1 MKYGVTFLVGDV
13 KPEIMSE
20 VRELLGMQHRE
31 IGKGTVNEVKVQQTL
46 QACLQSGAIIGAVE
60 DDRLVGVVGLM
71 VTPLSWYSDD
81 PILSEQFF
89 FVHPDH
95 RRSVHAKNLI
105 KAMKFAAKQVHLPL
119 RSVVF
124 TSKDTDRKVK
134 FFSRHFQ
141 MMGAIF
147 WQEG

>member
-1 MKYGVTFLVGDV
+1 MKYGVTFLVGEQP
-13 KPEIMSE
+13 PEVMAE
-20 VRELLGMQHRE
+20 VRELLGMQWRE

-46 QACLQSGAIIGAVE
+46 QAMLTTGAIIGAVE
-60 DDRLVGVVGLM
+60 DDRLVGVMGMM

-89 FVHPDH
+89 FVHPDY
-95 RRSVHAKNLI
+95 RKSPHAKNMI
-105 KAMKFAAKQVHLPL
+105 KASKLAAAQVKLPL

-147 WQEG
+147 WQEP